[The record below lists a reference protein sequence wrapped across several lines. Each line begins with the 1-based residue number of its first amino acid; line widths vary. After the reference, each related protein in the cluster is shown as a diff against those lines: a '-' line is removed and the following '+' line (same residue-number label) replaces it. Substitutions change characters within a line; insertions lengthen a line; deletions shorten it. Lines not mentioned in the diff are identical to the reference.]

1 MNQYYFLVKCTKYM
15 QDLQTVSDYIDF
27 LKCRLSVNLRKLYAI
42 L

>member
-1 MNQYYFLVKCTKYM
+1 MYKVYAG
-15 QDLQTVSDYIDF
+15 LQTVSDYIDL